1 MKTATIATERNGKPE
16 NNTMNINASI
26 YDEIQ
31 QEMKRAKVSQA
42 LFAKVAAT
50 KSQVRASVRHW
61 ECLSVLPVEFSLKGV
76 SIFNMNLH
84 HGEAFMSRIISR
96 ALKWNNIQ
104 IQVIGTWY
112 FFFPVATPQTKDF
125 TVNPQVS

>member
-1 MKTATIATERNGKPE
+1 MKTAAIATERNGKPE

-50 KSQVRASVRHW
+50 KSQVRLYQASSIG
-61 ECLSVLPVEFSLKGV
+61 ELSGPVFSC
-76 SIFNMNLH
+76 
-84 HGEAFMSRIISR
+84 
-96 ALKWNNIQ
+96 
-104 IQVIGTWY
+104 
-112 FFFPVATPQTKDF
+112 
-125 TVNPQVS
+125 